1 MEYLPLPQRL
11 LGAVDTYAAPRAQ
24 MYRDEN
30 GWHEIPA
37 AELLRRIAALSAELE
52 RLGIAAGDRIGV
64 FSTNR
69 PEWHVADF
77 AILGLGAVNVPIYF
91 NESPDRM
98 AFILNHSEAKAIFVA
113 GAEQTRR
120 VLEVRDRLP
129 ALHHVI
135 CADAPIDGELGVLRY
150 ETIVRAD
157 EAADAAASAA
167 EIESYR
173 RHAESVVP
181 EQLATLIYTSGTTGE
196 PKGVMLTHKNL
207 SSNVTDGFFGTNF
220 DHRSDQG
227 LSFLPLSHV
236 YERVMGYAYLFTGV
250 PVAYVTD
257 MNDVPRALMEVR
269 PTILAAVP
277 RFFEKVYAR
286 VVDKGRA
293 GSKLKRAIFDWALRV
308 GRKSVAWKAHGARPS
323 AWVRLQWRIADRLI
337 FHKIRAATGG
347 RFRMVSSGS
356 APLAKE
362 LLEFLWVVGL
372 PIFQGYGLT
381 ETSPVVS
388 TNIPSVN
395 RVGSVGPIIPNV
407 EVRIAADG
415 EIEVRG
421 PCVMRGYYQRPDETR
436 ATISADGWLS
446 TGDIGRL
453 DEDGFL
459 YITDRKKEL
468 LKTAGGKFVAPQM
481 VENLLKSSPYISNA
495 MVLGNQRRFISAL
508 IVPNFAVLA
517 TLASERNLTDG
528 SREELIAAPWVRE
541 RIEQEVKRLCAP
553 LAHYETVK
561 RFVLLLDDF
570 TFDGGEL
577 TYTLKLKRRVIEE
590 KYAPQIDRLYA
601 EADADPRTAPS
612 D

>member
-11 LGAVDTYAAPRAQ
+11 LGAVDTFASPRAQ

-37 AELLRRIAALSAELE
+37 AELLRRIAALSAELK
-52 RLGIAAGDRIGV
+52 RLGIAAGDRVGV

-98 AFILNHSEAKAIFVA
+98 TYILSHSEAKAIFVA

-120 VLEVRDRLP
+120 VLAIRERLP
-129 ALHHVI
+129 VLRHVI
-135 CADAPIDGELGVLRY
+135 CADAPIDGELNVLRY
-150 ETIVRAD
+150 ESIVRAGQ
-157 EAADAAASAA
+157 AVDAATSAS
-167 EIESYR
+167 EIEAYR
-173 RHAESVVP
+173 RRAESVVP

-196 PKGVMLTHKNL
+196 PKGVMLTHRNL

-286 VVDKGRA
+286 VVDKGRS
-293 GSKLKRAIFDWALRV
+293 GSWLKRAIFDWALRV

-323 AWVRLQWRIADRLI
+323 AWVRLQWSTADRLI

-407 EVRIAADG
+407 QARIAADG

-421 PCVMRGYYQRPDETR
+421 PCVMLGYYQRPDETR

-508 IVPNFAVLA
+508 IVPNFPVLA
-517 TLASERNLTDG
+517 ALANERGLADG
-528 SREELIAAPWVRE
+528 SREEILAAPWVRE

-561 RFVLLLDDF
+561 RFVLLPDDF
-570 TFDGGEL
+570 TFEGGEL

-601 EADADPRTAPS
+601 EADADPRTPPS

>member
-1 MEYLPLPQRL
+1 
-11 LGAVDTYAAPRAQ
+11 

-52 RLGIAAGDRIGV
+52 RLGIAAGDRVGV

-120 VLEVRDRLP
+120 VLELRDRLP
-129 ALHHVI
+129 ALRHVI
-135 CADAPIDGELGVLRY
+135 CADAPVDGELDVLRY
-150 ETIVRAD
+150 ETIVGGN
-157 EAADAAASAA
+157 AAGGGSGDGAA
-167 EIESYR
+167 EIEAYR
-173 RHAESVVP
+173 RRAESVVP

-207 SSNVTDGFFGTNF
+207 SSNVTDGFCGTNF

-257 MNDVPRALMEVR
+257 MNDVPRALTEVR

-286 VVDKGRA
+286 VVDKGRS
-293 GSKLKRAIFDWALRV
+293 GTRLKRAIFDWALRV
-308 GRKSVAWKAHGARPS
+308 GRKSVPWKAHGAQPS

-347 RFRMVSSGS
+347 RFRMVASGS
-356 APLAKE
+356 APLAKD

-421 PCVMRGYYQRPDETR
+421 PCVMLGYYQHPDETR

-481 VENLLKSSPYISNA
+481 VENLLKSSSYISNA

-517 TLASERNLTDG
+517 TLASERSLADG

-541 RIEQEVKRLCAP
+541 RIEQEVKRLCTP

-561 RFVLLLDDF
+561 RFVLLPDDF
-570 TFDGGEL
+570 TFEGGEL

-590 KYAPQIDRLYA
+590 KYASQIDRLYA